1 MTLLLMSLL
10 DDTLYTVPIFNDI
23 SCVVDDTF
31 TDLFSNKIMV
41 SVVKIAKHEI
51 KTTVSERSLWTAAR
65 KVTILSQTGQSFA
78 SKWTVMGQS
87 GQSKSVKVDGSEMLK
102 WAVQKY
108 QSGSSKNTNRSVL
121 PPWTVHFRL
130 ELPK

>member
-51 KTTVSERSLWTAAR
+51 KTTKNLFTMTQARIGRFKRTESGRSHE
-65 KVTILSQTGQSFA
+65 K
-78 SKWTVMGQS
+78 
-87 GQSKSVKVDGSEMLK
+87 VKV
-102 WAVQKY
+102 
-108 QSGSSKNTNRSVL
+108 GSSKV
-121 PPWTVHFRL
+121 PEWTVQDY
-130 ELPK
+130 